1 MKIRSN
7 IILILTVLYLS
18 VVSNHAMFGQKTKA
32 TTRTTKDKETTSRTT
47 KSKGKT
53 IKRKGANDYWMIGI
67 GGNVVDDDG
76 NPYKK
81 LFNAGP
87 RWNLRPYPTRI
98 SLEKSLQHTFS
109 IESVF
114 NFNQYKPSK
123 IINNEVGK
131 SGLFLS
137 LDVNLKNDF
146 NQMLKT
152 EGWFNPYVVYGL
164 GGTFRTVRSLPIG
177 GNLNIGF
184 GFNLWLT
191 KSVGVNFQSVAKYGV
206 STRFPKSSSNYLQH
220 STGIVIKI
228 QKGKP
233 SFYKRR
239 YKWINRRNIGNERG

>member
-1 MKIRSN
+1 MKMRSN
-7 IILILTVLYLS
+7 IIFVLTVLFLS
-18 VVSNHAMFGQKTKA
+18 LVSHDAMFGQKTKA

-53 IKRKGANDYWMIGI
+53 IKRRGANDYY
-67 GGNVVDDDG
+67 G

-98 SLEKSLQHTFS
+98 SVEKSLQHTFS
-109 IESVF
+109 IETVF

-184 GFNLWLT
+184 GFNIWLT
-191 KSVGVNFQSVAKYGV
+191 KAVGVNFQSVAKYGV

-239 YKWINRRNIGNERG
+239 YKWINRRNIGNERS